1 MTASTDITCPKC
13 QSANPVGAK
22 FCSSCRN
29 PLKAGPTPNPSPPP
43 PPPRPGPGGML
54 GGIGGKTT
62 SKQFSGDPDTI
73 YAHLANEIHNTDG
86 AEVQQQVPPQQIS
99 VKMPFKSLGTTIGQV
114 IKVDTIVQV
123 SPVSPGQCQVNIT
136 AKTDA
141 SSTSSVWAYT
151 LGIWFLIVFL
161 WGFAPF
167 MIIVALAACGFGWW
181 SMQSSPGD
189 KISKGLFDMLAK
201 NAGVAAP
208 GPAAG
213 PVPPLAAAPP
223 PAEPQTAAPKPP
235 QANEDEIFDRIR
247 KLAELKEAGA
257 ISEADFETKKAELL
271 ERL

>member
-1 MTASTDITCPKC
+1 MTASTDTTCPKC
-13 QSANPVGAK
+13 QSSNPVGAK

-29 PLKAGPTPNPSPPP
+29 PLKAAPGPGPTPPPP

-54 GGIGGKTT
+54 GGLNGKTAN
-62 SKQFSGDPDTI
+62 KQFSGDPDTI
-73 YAHLANEIHNTDG
+73 YAHLANEIHSTEG

-99 VKMPFKSLGTTIGQV
+99 AKMPFKSLGTTIGQV
-114 IKVDTIVQV
+114 IKVDTIIAVT
-123 SPVSPGQCQVNIT
+123 PVSPGQCQVSIT
-136 AKTDA
+136 SKTDA
-141 SSTSSVWAYT
+141 STTGSVWAYS
-151 LGIWFLIVFL
+151 LAIWFLIVFL

-181 SMQSSPGD
+181 TLQSSPGE

-208 GPAAG
+208 TPNATPSPSPQQAPPAQ
-213 PVPPLAAAPP
+213 PQAAPP
-223 PAEPQTAAPKPP
+223 PSPAAS
-235 QANEDEIFDRIR
+235 EDEIFDRIR

-257 ISEADFETKKAELL
+257 ITEADFEAKKADLL